1 MKPLVVAIEVAR
13 SRMYDVR
20 RDANEAED
28 EIAFVQAEAI
38 IDLLDNMLRA
48 AKDERVAES
57 NLHGWRR

>member
-20 RDANEAED
+20 RDAYVAED
-28 EIAFVQAEAI
+28 ETAFVQAEAI

-48 AKDERVAES
+48 AKAERVAES